1 MWRDVGTRC
10 VVMTVPHKCSVA
22 RIAVTASLWLSAS
35 FGFST
40 RRACPRPHAAVR
52 CAQSIERRG
61 LKCDGSS
68 PRSEPRGLTN
78 SPIVCPAWQ
87 HFPHLSRLLQMT
99 TNAKQKM
106 EKYLKLEKIGEGSH
120 IGALLAAR

>member
-1 MWRDVGTRC
+1 
-10 VVMTVPHKCSVA
+10 
-22 RIAVTASLWLSAS
+22 
-35 FGFST
+35 
-40 RRACPRPHAAVR
+40 
-52 CAQSIERRG
+52 
-61 LKCDGSS
+61 
-68 PRSEPRGLTN
+68 LTT

-87 HFPHLSRLLQMT
+87 HFPHLFRLPQMT